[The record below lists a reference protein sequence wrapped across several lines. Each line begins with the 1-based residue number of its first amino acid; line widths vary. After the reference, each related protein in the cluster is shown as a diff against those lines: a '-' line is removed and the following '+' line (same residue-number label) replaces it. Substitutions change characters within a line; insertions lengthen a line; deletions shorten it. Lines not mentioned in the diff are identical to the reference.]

1 MAGMKFYKS
10 YSFKDKDPVIDILK
24 TAIKDTGL
32 SLDDTSERSGVSRTT
47 LDNWFYGSTRRP
59 QHATIMAV
67 TRAIGHDWRLVK
79 VGPPMPKNV
88 TTVTSHQL
96 PPPTPRKGE

>member
-10 YSFKDKDPVIDILK
+10 YLFKDKDPVIDVLK
-24 TAIKDTGL
+24 TAIADTNL
-32 SLDDTSERSGVSRTT
+32 SYDDISERSGVSRST
-47 LDNWFYGSTRRP
+47 LDNWFFGSTRRP

-79 VGPPMPKNV
+79 VGPPTAREV
-88 TTVTSHQL
+88 TTVTQL
-96 PPPTPRKGE
+96 PKKGK